1 MSSTQQPGVFTRR
14 HLMMVMVLV
23 LSGFAPAV
31 AQSPSAAPPQRSLS
45 TASLASLKQDLVIAD
60 RILFDERFLDTA
72 GHVSVRLA
80 PDRFLMAWRRAPEL
94 IVAEDLMEYDL
105 DGNVADAKGRPLI
118 LERFIHAEIYRARP
132 DVRAI
137 VHGHTPSLVMFS
149 SSNIPLRPLY
159 SGAGFIGQSV
169 PAFKNGDAG
178 GGVQSADL
186 GRKLAEAMGTGG
198 AVLMRGHGVVVAAPS
213 LVALVQRAI
222 SLDTNAQLVA
232 RLLSMGDKEPMYIRP
247 NPAGGAASAEGGAG
261 GDNSREWE
269 AYKRRAEALMKRN

>member
-1 MSSTQQPGVFTRR
+1 MRRVQRPDMFTRR
-14 HLMMVMVLV
+14 HFMMVIALA
-23 LSGFAPAV
+23 LSGYSLVV
-31 AQSPSAAPPQRSLS
+31 AQSPGASPRQGSSAA
-45 TASLASLKQDLVIAD
+45 ASLASLKQDLVIAD
-60 RILFDERFLDTA
+60 RILFDEEFLDTA

-105 DGNVADAKGRPLI
+105 EGNVADARGRPLI

-149 SSNIPLRPLY
+149 SSNIPLRPLF
-159 SGAGFIGQSV
+159 SGAGFIGESV

-186 GRKLAEAMGTGG
+186 GRKLAEAMGKGG

-232 RLLSMGDKEPMYIRP
+232 RLLAMGDKEPMYIRP
-247 NPAGGAASAEGGAG
+247 NPAGGAAGAEGGAG

-269 AYKRRAEALMKRN
+269 AYKRRAEMLMKGN

>member
-1 MSSTQQPGVFTRR
+1 MSSAQQPGVFTRQ
-14 HLMMVMVLV
+14 HLMMIVALV
-23 LSGFAPAV
+23 LGGLAPVV
-31 AQSPSAAPPQRSLS
+31 AQPPRAAPPQGSLPA
-45 TASLASLKQDLVIAD
+45 ASLASLKQDLVIAD
-60 RILFDERFLDTA
+60 RILFDEKFLDTA

-118 LERFIHAEIYRARP
+118 LERFIHAGIYRARP
-132 DVRAI
+132 DVGAI

-149 SSNIPLRPLY
+149 SSHIPLHPLF
-159 SGAGFIGQSV
+159 SGAGFIGESV
-169 PAFKNGDAG
+169 PAFQNGDAG
-178 GGVQSADL
+178 GGVQTADL
-186 GRKLAEAMGTGG
+186 GRKLAEALGAGG

-232 RLLSMGDKEPMYIRP
+232 SLLSMGDKEPMYIHP
-247 NPAGGAASAEGGAG
+247 SPVGAPANAAVGAG

-269 AYKRRAEALMKRN
+269 AYKRRAETLMKRN

>member
-1 MSSTQQPGVFTRR
+1 MSSVQRPGVFTPR
-14 HLMMVMVLV
+14 HLIMVIALA
-23 LSGFAPAV
+23 LSGFSLVV
-31 AQSPSAAPPQRSLS
+31 AQSPGATSPQGSSAA
-45 TASLASLKQDLVIAD
+45 ASLASLKQDLVIAD
-60 RILFDERFLDTA
+60 RILFDEEFLDTA
-72 GHVSVRLA
+72 GHVSVRLV

-94 IVAEDLMEYDL
+94 VVAEDLMEYDL
-105 DGNVADAKGRPLI
+105 EGNVADARGRPLI
-118 LERFIHAEIYRARP
+118 LERFIHTEIYRARP

-149 SSNIPLRPLY
+149 SSNIPLRPLF
-159 SGAGFIGQSV
+159 SGAGFIGESV

-186 GRKLAEAMGTGG
+186 GRKLAGAMGKGG

-232 RLLSMGDKEPMYIRP
+232 RLLAMGDREPMYIRP
-247 NPAGGAASAEGGAG
+247 NPAGGAAGAAGGAG

-269 AYKRRAEALMKRN
+269 AYKRRAEMLMKRN

>member
-1 MSSTQQPGVFTRR
+1 
-14 HLMMVMVLV
+14 
-23 LSGFAPAV
+23 
-31 AQSPSAAPPQRSLS
+31 
-45 TASLASLKQDLVIAD
+45 
-60 RILFDERFLDTA
+60 
-72 GHVSVRLA
+72 
-80 PDRFLMAWRRAPEL
+80 
-94 IVAEDLMEYDL
+94 MEYDL

-149 SSNIPLRPLY
+149 SSNIPLRPLF

-213 LVALVQRAI
+213 LALWFMRDQPGYERA
-222 SLDTNAQLVA
+222 A
-232 RLLSMGDKEPMYIRP
+232 RVPPSVNGRQGTMYIRP
-247 NPAGGAASAEGGAG
+247 SRWRRGHRGGG
-261 GDNSREWE
+261 SR
-269 AYKRRAEALMKRN
+269 RR